1 MKKKKRNLLMIVLS
15 FLLLL
20 IFCGCSMTV
29 NISGTKY
36 DIVIENN
43 VSVSISIYLNGEA
56 SYNIFPGA
64 YTTFNLRE
72 GTVIEVC
79 EAGDP
84 LTKFAIRDVP
94 GDYEFILDG
103 PGYTLSAE
111 TGCHSP
117 NSIRVMR
124 VL

>member
-1 MKKKKRNLLMIVLS
+1 MKKKNRKLSLFILSIVIL
-15 FLLLL
+15 F
-20 IFCGCSMTV
+20 IFCSCSMTV

-43 VSVSISIYLNGEA
+43 VAFSISIYLNGEA
-56 SYNIFPGA
+56 SYIIFPGA
-64 YTTFNLRE
+64 YTTLNLRE

-84 LTKFAIRDVP
+84 LTKFAINDVP
-94 GDYEFILDG
+94 GEYEFVLDG

>member
-20 IFCGCSMTV
+20 IFCSCSMTV

-43 VSVSISIYLNGEA
+43 VGFSISIYLNGEA
-56 SYNIFPGA
+56 YCIIFPGA
-64 YTTFNLRE
+64 NTTLNLRE

-103 PGYTLSAE
+103 PGYTLA
-111 TGCHSP
+111 
-117 NSIRVMR
+117 
-124 VL
+124 L